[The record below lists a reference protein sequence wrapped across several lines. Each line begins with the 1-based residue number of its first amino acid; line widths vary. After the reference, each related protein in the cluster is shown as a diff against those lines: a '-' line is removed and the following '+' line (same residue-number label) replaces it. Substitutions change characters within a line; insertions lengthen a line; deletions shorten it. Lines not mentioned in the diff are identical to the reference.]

1 VRRFPRRGRQAG
13 ERSGR
18 KAASVNKNPQARRAG
33 AAVVVVVARCPRPV
47 VSAWTAGGGGPGFLS
62 SVPSL
67 SARG

>member
-18 KAASVNKNPQARRAG
+18 KAASVNKTHKPEEG